1 MEELL
6 ETGTVISI
14 EDDVAQVRLHTK
26 EKCGECNSIFCGI
39 NEKGDNILTAKT
51 KADTKVGDSVTISIR
66 GKTLVAATMV
76 LYVVPMILLTVAI
89 YVGIYALGLSELY
102 SFGFA
107 LAVLGVHYL
116 IVYFT
121 GLLSKQQSQMPQIVE
136 SVSS

>member
-26 EKCGECNSIFCGI
+26 EKCGDCSSVFCGI
-39 NEKGDNILTAKT
+39 NEKGDNILTART
-51 KADTKVGDSVTISIR
+51 KADTKIGDNVTISIR

-102 SFGFA
+102 SFGLA

-121 GLLSKQQSQMPQIVE
+121 GLLSKQQSQIPQIVE
-136 SVSS
+136 SV